1 MRGARASLLGL
12 AIAVAS
18 AAAAREPPRGLVGLV
33 TPTQVA
39 DGPPGCTRV
48 DTKQKRPLY
57 SGPSTQAPRIGWL
70 VFAPWREDSGEC
82 EEVQPLF
89 EATTKAGRTPVP
101 SLESDYEVLA
111 LAVLRREG
119 DWLQIDL
126 GPGSGAGWL
135 QRPPGYR
142 FDPYP
147 ALLVGRL
154 AYATPAW
161 RGELCAAPG
170 IECRTLEA
178 TAEQPLTVHAVDRR
192 DGAGWLEVEL
202 TTDPCRGD
210 APLVLH
216 RGWIRAAADKAP
228 TAWFHSRGC

>member
-1 MRGARASLLGL
+1 MRGARALLLVL
-12 AIAVAS
+12 AIAAAS
-18 AAAAREPPRGLVGLV
+18 AAAAREPPRGLGGLV
-33 TPTQVA
+33 TPAQEA

-48 DTKQKRPLY
+48 DTKQKLPLY
-57 SGPSTQAPRIGWL
+57 SGPSTQAPRTGWL

-82 EEVQPLF
+82 DEVQPLF
-89 EATTKAGRTPVP
+89 EATAKAGRTPVP

-111 LAVLRREG
+111 LAVLGREG

-126 GPGSGAGWL
+126 GPGSGPGWL
-135 QRPPGYR
+135 QSPPGYR

-154 AYATPAW
+154 AYATRAW

-170 IECRTLEA
+170 TGCRVLE
-178 TAEQPLTVHAVDRR
+178 TSEQQSLTVHAAEHR
-192 DGAGWLEVEL
+192 DGAAWLDVEL

-210 APLVLH
+210 APVALH
-216 RGWIRAAADKAP
+216 RGWIRAATGDGP